1 MVGKKLKSR
10 WVFLLMLML
19 FYILAWGLK
28 TSPAAAEPEI
38 ALFLNGVQ
46 VKPAVPPYIDA
57 NGRTMVPLRFIMEYM
72 GARVDWL
79 EKERGIV
86 VTRGSTTLKMWIDS
100 RQAYVNGQSLLLD
113 TTPVL
118 KGDTT
123 MVPVR
128 FVSQAFG
135 GRVEWQEATQ
145 SVKISLG
152 GSVGSQVRLTGSYV
166 NIRSGPGLDY
176 SIITTLPR
184 DTVLSFLGEAPGW
197 YKVQLKDGRQ
207 GWVSASYAQLA
218 SIPSDNGEPSGGGPR
233 EDEPREDDPKPPAEE
248 NRPPAGD
255 QKADSQPL
263 GLAVIGSRPVA
274 ILAGPSP
281 VEKQVGT
288 AAAGSRLAIW
298 EQKGD
303 WWQVEMDNGRR
314 GWLARV
320 LATFAPYEPSE
331 KEPDA
336 PQNNIQI
343 NGVTVTAAGEAFKV
357 TVKATG
363 AFTFKTSRWENRLI
377 VDVPGAVLAASPE
390 KTMVEVN
397 RPPLLRV
404 RLGQYTK
411 DTVRIVFDLNGN
423 VRLRSL
429 PADQKG
435 MIFLLEKL
443 SLKGSKIVIDP
454 GHGIDPNGRDP
465 GAIGPTGVQEK
476 DVNLAIA
483 LKLAALLKQAGANVY
498 LTRSDDNCPYTLSG
512 RAYYAN
518 DLGADLFISIH
529 SNASLSTEASGTS
542 TYFYAPEGTEL
553 GQQRWERLHLA
564 MAIQN
569 ALVAV
574 LGTKDLG
581 VREANF
587 AVLRNTDMPSVLV
600 ETAFLSNPTEE
611 QLLKNPSFQAKVAEG
626 IFNGISAYF
635 AGQ

>member
-1 MVGKKLKSR
+1 MIRKKLKSR
-10 WVFLLMLML
+10 WVFLLMLMF

-28 TSPAAAEPEI
+28 TLPAAADPGI

-86 VTRGSTTLKMWIDS
+86 VTRGSITLKMWIDS
-100 RQAYVNGQSLLLD
+100 RQAYVNGQSLTLD

-135 GRVEWQEATQ
+135 GRVEWEEATQ
-145 SVKISLG
+145 SVKITLG
-152 GSVGSQVRLTGSYV
+152 GSAGSQVRLTGSYV
-166 NIRSGPGLDY
+166 NIRSGPGLNY

-184 DTVLSFLGEAPGW
+184 DTVLSFLGEASGW

-207 GWVSASYAQLA
+207 GWVSASYAQLVGG
-218 SIPSDNGEPSGGGPR
+218 PSDNGGPSAGGPS
-233 EDEPREDDPKPPAEE
+233 EGDTKPPAED
-248 NRPPAGD
+248 NRPPDGD
-255 QKADSQPL
+255 QQTDGQPL

-274 ILAGPSP
+274 VLAGPSP

-288 AAAGSRLAIW
+288 AAAGSRLPIW

-303 WWQVEMDNGRR
+303 WWQVEMDDGRR
-314 GWLARV
+314 GWLARA

-331 KEPDA
+331 KEPNDS
-336 PQNNIQI
+336 QDNLQI
-343 NGVTVTAAGEAFKV
+343 TGVTVTTVGEAFKV

-363 AFTFKTSRWENRLI
+363 AFTFKTSRWDNRLI
-377 VDVPGAVLAASPE
+377 VDVPGAVLAVSSGQ
-390 KTMVEVN
+390 TTVEVN

-411 DTVRIVFDLNGN
+411 DTVRIVFDLNSS
-423 VRLRSL
+423 VRLRSQ
-429 PADQKG
+429 PAADQKG
-435 MIFLLEKL
+435 MIFLLEK
-443 SLKGSKIVIDP
+443 SSVKGSKIVIDP
-454 GHGIDPNGRDP
+454 GHGTDPEGRDP

-476 DVNLAIA
+476 DVNLAMA
-483 LKLAALLKQAGANVY
+483 QKLAALLKQAGANVY
-498 LTRSDDNCPYTLSG
+498 LTRSDEICPYTLSG

-518 DLGADLFISIH
+518 DIGADLFISIH
-529 SNASLSTEASGTS
+529 SNASLSPEASGTS
-542 TYFYAPEGTEL
+542 TYFYAPEGTAL
-553 GQQRWERLHLA
+553 GQQREERLRLA
-564 MAIQN
+564 TAIQN

-600 ETAFLSNPTEE
+600 ETAFISNPTEE
-611 QLLKNPSFQAKVAEG
+611 QLLNNPTFQAKVAEG